1 MKKLFIVI
9 IVMFAVSTTLH
20 AQKSIEGATSTLE
33 LYPLKI
39 SVEIKKDKT
48 YHFLLTKTEE
58 YYKLL
63 VTEDESIMS
72 ALRSQETAKKHTFES
87 VKFQAKVA
95 KKLYKKASDN
105 SDLDLSLVSPYEV
118 YLIFNTSIKPGAEK
132 K

>member
-20 AQKSIEGATSTLE
+20 AQKGIEGATSTLE

-72 ALRSQETAKKHTFES
+72 ALRSQETAK
-87 VKFQAKVA
+87 A
-95 KKLYKKASDN
+95 
-105 SDLDLSLVSPYEV
+105 
-118 YLIFNTSIKPGAEK
+118 YL
-132 K
+132 